1 MQISREFMLEAVGLS
16 LLVILLLLGTQM
28 FQRATGLMEM
38 LDKEQ
43 SRQIESLKEY
53 EITQFDGREID
64 GVTAVGYIK
73 NMVNHYGLSVYVQT
87 KDREFTIE
95 SKEKCAQLK
104 DKESEYYI
112 SSFGIYECCVV
123 RDENGGV
130 DYILITEE
138 AEIL

>member
-1 MQISREFMLEAVGLS
+1 
-16 LLVILLLLGTQM
+16 
-28 FQRATGLMEM
+28 
-38 LDKEQ
+38 
-43 SRQIESLKEY
+43 
-53 EITQFDGREID
+53 
-64 GVTAVGYIK
+64 
-73 NMVNHYGLSVYVQT
+73 MVNHYGLSVYVQT

>member
-1 MQISREFMLEAVGLS
+1 MQVSREFILEAVGLS
-16 LLVILLLLGTQM
+16 LLVMLLLLGTQM
-28 FQRATGLMEM
+28 FQKATGLIEL

-53 EITQFDGREID
+53 EITQFDGRKID

-73 NMVNHYGLSVYVQT
+73 NMVNHYGLSVCVQT
-87 KDREFTIE
+87 EEGEFTVE
-95 SKEKCAQLK
+95 TKERCTQLK
-104 DKESEYYI
+104 DMESEYYI
-112 SSFGIYECCVV
+112 PSFGLYECCVV

-138 AEIL
+138 AGEA

>member
-1 MQISREFMLEAVGLS
+1 MQISREFILEAVGLS
-16 LLVILLLLGTQM
+16 LLVMLLLLGTQM
-28 FQRATGLMEM
+28 FQRATGLIEM
-38 LDKEQ
+38 LDGEQ

-73 NMVNHYGLSVYVQT
+73 NMVNHYGLSVCVQT
-87 KDREFTIE
+87 EGKEFVIE
-95 SKEKCAQLK
+95 TKEKCLQLRNE
-104 DKESEYYI
+104 ESEYYI
-112 SSFGIYECCVV
+112 SSFGLYECCVV

-138 AEIL
+138 AEL